1 MQIIVP
7 MAILLILYDLLS
19 PQFTHQP
26 YSLMTF
32 IAFPFQ
38 VIVGFGLLGLYN
50 HHKIKIIEK
59 DKAQKAEAARL
70 ERIKQE
76 QQERQHEENS
86 QRNRAVKQNRP
97 WWFVESKKKMLP
109 ILGNIFFLSCQT

>member
-1 MQIIVP
+1 MKKWQQMPKWFRDTMAIIVP

-26 YSLMTF
+26 YSIMTL

-38 VIVGFGLLGLYN
+38 VLIAFALLGFYN
-50 HHKIKIIEK
+50 YHKIKVIEK

-70 ERIKQE
+70 ERLKKE
-76 QQERQHEENS
+76 QQERQHAENT
-86 QRNRAVKQNRP
+86 QRNKAVKQKRK
-97 WWFVESKKKMLP
+97 E
-109 ILGNIFFLSCQT
+109 

>member
-1 MQIIVP
+1 MLEKWQKMPKWFKDTMAVIAP

-26 YSLMTF
+26 YSMTTF

-38 VIVGFGLLGLYN
+38 VIIAFGLLGLYN

-59 DKAQKAEAARL
+59 DKAQKAEAARI
-70 ERIKQE
+70 ERLKKE

-97 WWFVESKKKMLP
+97 
-109 ILGNIFFLSCQT
+109 Q